1 MFNSKSKS
9 ENYEENAHASA
20 SMIGAGTTLKGDI
33 TSSGDLR
40 IDGTLKGNIIGT
52 AKVIIGANG
61 VVEGDISGQQAD
73 IMGKVTGSIRVK
85 ELLQLKNGSV
95 VQGNISSGKL
105 QVEPSA
111 TFNGQCQMN
120 GNNGNGESK
129 SVGASGNIIAMTD
142 TKETDA
148 RAAAAR

>member
-9 ENYEENAHASA
+9 ENNEENVPASA
-20 SMIGAGTTLKGDI
+20 SMIGAGTVLKGDI
-33 TSSGDLR
+33 TSNGDLR
-40 IDGTLKGNIIGT
+40 IDGTLKGNIIGS

-85 ELLQLKNGSV
+85 DLLQLKNGSV
-95 VQGNISSGKL
+95 VNGNISAGKL

-111 TFNGQCQMN
+111 TFNGQCHMSN
-120 GNNGNGESK
+120 GAGNTSEIK
-129 SVGASGNIIAMTD
+129 SGNIISMNEI
-142 TKETDA
+142 KEQDA
-148 RAAAAR
+148 KAAAR